1 MEHPKKIENIEDLLK
16 VVEVVRIEDWIT
28 QLLFGNDVD
37 KRIQMVSY
45 MKLEDRIDILN
56 SVWTPKLYLGEGLCY
71 SFEPRLN
78 GLNSMPVISK
88 DEMLHMTLTLNVSYY
103 CWSTLE
109 LI

>member
-56 SVWTPKLYLGEGLCY
+56 IVWTPKLYLGEGLCY

-78 GLNSMPVISK
+78 GFDSMPVISK
-88 DEMLHMTLTLNVSYY
+88 DEMLNMKLTFNVS
-103 CWSTLE
+103 
-109 LI
+109 